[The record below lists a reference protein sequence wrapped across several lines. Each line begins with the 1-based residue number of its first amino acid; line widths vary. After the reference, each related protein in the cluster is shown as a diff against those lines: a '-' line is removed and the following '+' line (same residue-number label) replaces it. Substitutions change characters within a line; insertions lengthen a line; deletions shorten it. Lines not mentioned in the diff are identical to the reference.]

1 MESWGL
7 LWPRIARVCVMGA
20 LALISAWARAGDA
33 PALDAALERQVR
45 DLALAG
51 SAHAGGG
58 IARVEVQVGTL
69 DARLRLAPCERIE
82 PYLPAGTRLWGRT
95 RIGLRCT
102 QGVSHWNV
110 FLPVTVKVYGTALVA
125 ATPLAAGA
133 VVGSADIARAEV
145 DLAEDS
151 STAMTDAQLVIGRTL
166 VRALNTGQGLRQSGL
181 RPRQWFAAGDTVKL
195 LAQGDGFSVA
205 GEGQALTPGIEGQS
219 VRVKTESGRVL
230 TGMPVGERRVELLL

>member
-20 LALISAWARAGDA
+20 LALISAWVRAGDA

-51 SAHAGGG
+51 SAHAGAG
-58 IARVEVQVGTL
+58 ISRVEVQVGTL

-151 STAMTDAQLVIGRTL
+151 STAMIDAQLVIGRAL
-166 VRALNTGQGLRQSGL
+166 ARAVNTGQALRQSGL